1 MNCQEFWDTMPEL
14 GDRDH
19 GHLQECAAC
28 AARMTR
34 ERELAEGLRAMAASD
49 QRIAAPARVEA
60 RLAAAFRAQNGLP
73 SRSRAGLGWTP
84 VLQWAMAAAA
94 VIAIALLA
102 IRVRQP
108 QAKPAAAARGVEL
121 AMTWNATGSQA
132 DDDGFIPLPNAAR
145 LADTEDVNVVRV
157 EMPRSAM
164 MAVGIEVSPDR
175 AEELV
180 QADVMLGPD
189 GLARAVR
196 FLDAESL
203 L

>member
-1 MNCQEFWDTMPEL
+1 MNCQEFWNTMPEL
-14 GDRDH
+14 GDADRR
-19 GHLQECAAC
+19 HLDDCAAC
-28 AARMTR
+28 AARMAR

-60 RLAAAFRAQNGLP
+60 RLTAAFRAQNGLP
-73 SRSRAGLGWTP
+73 ARSRGRFGWAP
-84 VLQWAMAAAA
+84 ALQWAAAAAA
-94 VIAIALLA
+94 VIAIGLFMV
-102 IRVRQP
+102 RVRQP
-108 QAKPAAAARGVEL
+108 EAKPPAAARGVEM
-121 AMTWNATGSQA
+121 AMTWSAAGSQA
-132 DDDGFIPLPNAAR
+132 DDDGFIPLPNAAK

-164 MAVGIEVSPDR
+164 MAVGIEVSPER

-196 FLDAESL
+196 FLDTESL